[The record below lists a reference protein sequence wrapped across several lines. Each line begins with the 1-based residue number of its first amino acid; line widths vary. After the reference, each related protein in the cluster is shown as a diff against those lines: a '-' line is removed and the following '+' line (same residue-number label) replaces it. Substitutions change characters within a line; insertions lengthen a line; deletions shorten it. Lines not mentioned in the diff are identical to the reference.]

1 MLKILGTLMI
11 SLVFWAGF
19 LLLFQNGVIPVE
31 TAGTSRIGAWLSSV
45 FIPSS
50 LIVVFVTL
58 VASGIWFW
66 ISWKS
71 RESSDCHEL
80 VKYWWGILM
89 IPIATIGLLTFL
101 NLSKTTNVTVYIM
114 LSYILHVILIYWVG
128 TSISSMG
135 MTKYILPGARAIRR
149 LVSSVGIPL

>member
-80 VKYWWGILM
+80 DKYWWGILM